1 MNRRIILGILLA
13 LVLIFGVASVG
24 IYAYNLGVD
33 QGIAQ
38 SIQLSDQSPGAEM
51 SPYLYYRGPF
61 FYPPFGF
68 PFFGCFGPFFFFF
81 LFFVLFRGFLW
92 GGRWGHG
99 PGWKRGHWDGRV
111 PPMFEEWHRQSHRS
125 EGEPTSSAAEG

>member
-13 LVLIFGVASVG
+13 LVLISGVASVG

-38 SIQLSDQSPGAEM
+38 SIQLSDQPPGAEM

-61 FYPPFGF
+61 LYPPFGF
-68 PFFGCFGPFFFFF
+68 RFFGCFGSFFFFF

-92 GGRWGHG
+92 GGRWKHG
-99 PGWKRGHWDGRV
+99 PGLQRGHWDGRV
-111 PPMFEEWHRQSHRS
+111 PPMFEEWHRQAHRS